1 MQPKYKT
8 LAVAVALAALSTS
21 SFADESDA
29 FCNLTQAQAE
39 VQKQLLGSAQMF
51 ATTGNPATGN
61 SSTVT
66 VGFSKSLSKQ
76 LQAKTT
82 GELADAT
89 CDSYRADRKLAEQAQ
104 NVEQRGNLHAFE
116 AMEPLLRQALD
127 TASAN
132 VATEEAKLRAHTATL
147 ADVKAAY
154 DARDVVR
161 SLLTA
166 LQQTRSRIANQLPE
180 AEVPLGGLVH
190 DAITAHAAVASETAH
205 LAAQSAWDVSIA
217 AGAQTDPRNGGTTKP
232 FVGLTVTYSFGAG
245 AANRAANTVAGL
257 SEKYENEQRDG
268 PLQQYIRAK
277 ETAHGL
283 IQAEEGVLQ
292 GLYER
297 KTLADNTVDRL
308 KGIQTDDAQ
317 RALRQANLEQ
327 LGVQAQI
334 AGSEARLDY
343 LRLWIARNADPRG

>member
-1 MQPKYKT
+1 
-8 LAVAVALAALSTS
+8 
-21 SFADESDA
+21 
-29 FCNLTQAQAE
+29 
-39 VQKQLLGSAQMF
+39 
-51 ATTGNPATGN
+51 
-61 SSTVT
+61 
-66 VGFSKSLSKQ
+66 
-76 LQAKTT
+76 
-82 GELADAT
+82 
-89 CDSYRADRKLAEQAQ
+89 
-104 NVEQRGNLHAFE
+104 
-116 AMEPLLRQALD
+116 
-127 TASAN
+127 
-132 VATEEAKLRAHTATL
+132 
-147 ADVKAAY
+147 
-154 DARDVVR
+154 
-161 SLLTA
+161 
-166 LQQTRSRIANQLPE
+166 
-180 AEVPLGGLVH
+180 
-190 DAITAHAAVASETAH
+190 VASETAH

-268 PLQQYIRAK
+268 PMQQYIRAK